1 MEAVMRRRAERLS
14 SSDSETDCLSHSSSS
29 SVGSSQIFDS
39 SESEDSNDATMYY
52 SPSAVPST
60 YVPPPQ
66 PVVKNVKG
74 NSRRNGLKSSDP
86 RPLVSPRE
94 LEALLTPSTELK
106 SVGTQTSPGVRVTRS
121 LSRQA
126 SPELF

>member
-1 MEAVMRRRAERLS
+1 MKPR
-14 SSDSETDCLSHSSSS
+14 
-29 SVGSSQIFDS
+29 
-39 SESEDSNDATMYY
+39 ES
-52 SPSAVPST
+52 
-60 YVPPPQ
+60 
-66 PVVKNVKG
+66 
-74 NSRRNGLKSSDP
+74 

-94 LEALLTPSTELK
+94 LEALLTASTELK